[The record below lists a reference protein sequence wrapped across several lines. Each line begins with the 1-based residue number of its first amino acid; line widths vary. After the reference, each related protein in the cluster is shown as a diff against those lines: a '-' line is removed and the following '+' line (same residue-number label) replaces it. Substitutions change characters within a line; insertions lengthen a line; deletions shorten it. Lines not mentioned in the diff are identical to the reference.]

1 MMSALPLQIKSG
13 GKVYYIRYALP
24 DDALAIKSVVTQ
36 AFESYQ
42 DEINKS
48 AAAHPTVHA
57 LTETVEEILADIKNE
72 CVLVAVNGKKQVIGT
87 IRMKSKSEDLAYVYR
102 FGVLPQIKNIGIG
115 SKLLGCI
122 CDICE
127 EKNFKAVAL
136 HTNARFYTLARYYY
150 GKRFF
155 VHSTTTDKGYIRAL
169 FIKELTDDRSYDI
182 SPAFE
187 E

>member
-1 MMSALPLQIKSG
+1 MDALPLQIKSG
-13 GKVYYIRYALP
+13 GKVYYIRYATA
-24 DDALAIKSVVTQ
+24 DDALRIKDVMTE
-36 AFESYQ
+36 AFASYQ

-48 AAAHPTVHA
+48 ATDRPVVHA
-57 LTETVEEILADIKNE
+57 LTETVEDILADIKNE

-87 IRMKSKSEDLAYVYR
+87 IRVKLKSSDLAYVYR
-102 FGVLPQIKNIGIG
+102 FGVLPQIKNVGIG
-115 SKLLGCI
+115 SKLLGCV

-127 EKNFKAVAL
+127 ERGCKAVAL
-136 HTNARFYTLARYYY
+136 HTNSRFYTLARYYY

-169 FIKELTDDRSYDI
+169 FIKELADCRDYDI